1 LPPDGATNRNRAQH
15 AARLGV
21 DWLLETQ
28 SDDGGWPTFN
38 RGDDALPQSLSG
50 VGPTAQALRAL
61 AGWRQLWKA
70 NSRRTEAARTA
81 LDARI
86 DQAIE
91 RGTKYLESH
100 QREDGSFVPLWFGN
114 EHQPDNENP
123 VLGTAQVLIACDEL
137 RQLQSNMAARAA
149 AWLITAQHSAGGWG
163 PPRAPVDYSDEE
175 RDVNIR
181 SWRENESLAKFC
193 SVEESS
199 AAVTALVPLVAI
211 NPVAA
216 RSVSRG
222 LLWLANAVEEDAQ
235 RHPAI
240 IGFYFSRIWYYDRL
254 YPLAF
259 AAGALSR
266 AVAALAPERPAS
278 TPVR

>member
-1 LPPDGATNRNRAQH
+1 VEY
-15 AARLGV
+15 AARLGIN
-21 DWLLETQ
+21 WLLETQ
-28 SDDGGWPTFN
+28 NDDGGWPTFH

-50 VGPTAQALRAL
+50 VGPTAQAQRAL
-61 AGWRQLWKA
+61 AGWRRLWKA
-70 NSRRTEAARTA
+70 DSRHNEPARTA
-81 LDARI
+81 LGARI
-86 DQAIE
+86 DRANS
-91 RGTKYLESH
+91 RGIQFLESH

-137 RQLQSNMAARAA
+137 QQLQSNMAARAT

-163 PPRAPVDYSDEE
+163 PPRTPVDYSDEE
-175 RDVNIR
+175 RGENIR

-199 AAVTALVPLVAI
+199 AAVAALLPLAATD
-211 NPVAA
+211 PVAA

-222 LLWLANAVEEDAQ
+222 LLWLANAVEEDAH

-240 IGFYFSRIWYYDRL
+240 IGFYFWRIWYYDRL

-266 AVAALAPERPAS
+266 AVTALAPERPAS